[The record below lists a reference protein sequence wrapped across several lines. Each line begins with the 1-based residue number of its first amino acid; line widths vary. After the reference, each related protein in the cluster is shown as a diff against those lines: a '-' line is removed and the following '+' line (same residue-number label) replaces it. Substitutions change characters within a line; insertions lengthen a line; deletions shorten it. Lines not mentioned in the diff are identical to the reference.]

1 MEIGKNHVL
10 KVAREVDF
18 GLYLTNGEEDILL
31 PMKYVPSDTNIGDD
45 IEVFV
50 YVDSLGRPIAVT
62 AQPFAKV
69 GDIASLEVKQVSSV
83 GAFMDIG
90 LEKDL
95 MVPFKEQ
102 GQRMETGRKYVVK
115 VLLDFKTNRMIGT
128 TKIGPFLSA
137 HEDELEEGE
146 QVKILIWQET
156 TLGYK
161 VVINNKYQG
170 LVFHN
175 EIFDHV
181 EIGDERSGYVKAI
194 REDGKIDISLQKQGY
209 EAVKDMS
216 QVVLDKIKTTGSLAL
231 GDKSSPEE
239 IKYKLGM
246 SKKNFKKILGGL
258 YKSGQVEIFD
268 HEVRLKAEG

>member
-1 MEIGKNHVL
+1 MEIGKNHTL

-31 PMKYVPSDTNIGDD
+31 PMKYVPSDTNIGDE

-62 AQPFAKV
+62 AQPLAKV

-102 GQRMETGRKYVVK
+102 GQRMETGRRYVVK

-128 TKIGPFLSA
+128 TKIGPFLST
-137 HEDELEEGE
+137 HEDELEEGDK
-146 QVKILIWQET
+146 VDILIWQET
-156 TLGYK
+156 NLGFK
-161 VVINNKYQG
+161 VVVNKTYQG

-181 EIGDERSGYVKAI
+181 EIGDERLGYVKAI
-194 REDGKIDISLQKQGY
+194 REDGKLDISLQRQGY

-216 QVVLDKIKTTGSLAL
+216 QVVLDKIKVTGSLAL

-258 YKSGQVEIFD
+258 YKAGQVEIFD
-268 HEVRLKAEG
+268 HEVRIKVEG

>member
-1 MEIGKNHVL
+1 MEIGKNHTL

-31 PMKYVPSDTNIGDD
+31 PMKYVPSDTNIGDE

-62 AQPFAKV
+62 AQPLAKV

-102 GQRMETGRKYVVK
+102 GQRMETGRRYVVK

-128 TKIGPFLSA
+128 TKIGPFLST
-137 HEDELEEGE
+137 HEDELEEGDK
-146 QVKILIWQET
+146 VDILIWQET
-156 TLGYK
+156 NLGFK
-161 VVINNKYQG
+161 VVVNKTYQG

-194 REDGKIDISLQKQGY
+194 REDGKLDISLQKQGY

-216 QVVLDKIKTTGSLAL
+216 QVVLDKIRVTGSLAL

-258 YKSGQVEIFD
+258 YKAGQVEIFD
-268 HEVRLKAEG
+268 HEVRIKVEG

>member
-1 MEIGKNHVL
+1 MSIEIGKNHIL

-31 PMKYVPSDTNIGDD
+31 PMKYVPADTNIGDD

-50 YVDSLGRPIAVT
+50 YVDSLGRPVAVT
-62 AQPFAKV
+62 ARPFAKV
-69 GDIASLEVKQVSSV
+69 GDIAALEVKQVSSV

-102 GQRMETGRKYVVK
+102 GYRMDVGEKHVVK

-128 TKIGPFLSA
+128 TKIGTFLSS

-146 QVKILIWQET
+146 QVNVLIWQKT
-156 TLGYK
+156 NLGYK
-161 VVINNKYQG
+161 VVVNRTYQG
-170 LVFHN
+170 LIFHN
-175 EIFDHV
+175 EIFGKID
-181 EIGDERSGYVKAI
+181 IGDERLGYVKAI
-194 REDGKIDISLQKQGY
+194 REDGKIDIALQKQGY
-209 EAVKDMS
+209 GAVEDMS
-216 QVVLDKIKTTGSLAL
+216 EMVLEKISESGILPI
-231 GDKSSPEE
+231 GDKSSPHE
-239 IKYKLGM
+239 IQEALGM

-258 YKSGQVEIFD
+258 FKAGKVEIFD
-268 HEVRLKAEG
+268 YEVRKK

>member
-1 MEIGKNHVL
+1 MEIGKNHTL

-18 GLYLTNGEEDILL
+18 GLYLTNGEEDVLL
-31 PMKYVPSDTNIGDD
+31 PMKYVPSDTNIGDE

-62 AQPFAKV
+62 AQPLAKV

-102 GQRMETGRKYVVK
+102 GQRMETGRRYVVK

-128 TKIGPFLSA
+128 TKIGPFLST
-137 HEDELEEGE
+137 HEDELEEGDK
-146 QVKILIWQET
+146 VDILIWQET
-156 TLGYK
+156 NLGFK
-161 VVINNKYQG
+161 VVVNKTYQG

-194 REDGKIDISLQKQGY
+194 REDGKLDISLQKQGY

-216 QVVLDKIKTTGSLAL
+216 QVVLDKIKVTGSLAL

-258 YKSGQVEIFD
+258 YKAGQVEIFD
-268 HEVRLKAEG
+268 HEVRIKVEG

>member
-1 MEIGKNHVL
+1 MEIGKNHTL

-31 PMKYVPSDTNIGDD
+31 PMKYVPSDTNIGDE

-62 AQPFAKV
+62 AQPLAKV

-128 TKIGPFLSA
+128 TKIGPFLST
-137 HEDELEEGE
+137 HEDELEEGDK
-146 QVKILIWQET
+146 VGILIWQET
-156 TLGYK
+156 NLGFK
-161 VVINNKYQG
+161 VVVNKTYQG

-175 EIFDHV
+175 EIFDHL

-194 REDGKIDISLQKQGY
+194 REDGKLDISLQRQGY

-216 QVVLDKIKTTGSLAL
+216 QVVLDKIKVTGSLAL

-258 YKSGQVEIFD
+258 YKAGQVEIFD
-268 HEVRLKAEG
+268 HEVRIKVEG

>member
-1 MEIGKNHVL
+1 MEIGKNHTL

-31 PMKYVPSDTNIGDD
+31 PMKYVPSDTNIGDE

-62 AQPFAKV
+62 AQPLAKV

-83 GAFMDIG
+83 GAFMDIA

-102 GQRMETGRKYVVK
+102 GQRMETGRRYVVK

-128 TKIGPFLSA
+128 TKIGPFLST
-137 HEDELEEGE
+137 HEDELEEGDK
-146 QVKILIWQET
+146 VDILIWQET
-156 TLGYK
+156 NLGFK
-161 VVINNKYQG
+161 VVVNKTYQG

-194 REDGKIDISLQKQGY
+194 REDGKLDISLQKQGY

-216 QVVLDKIKTTGSLAL
+216 QVVLDKIRVTGSLAL

-258 YKSGQVEIFD
+258 YKAGQVEIFD
-268 HEVRLKAEG
+268 HEVRIKVEG

>member
-31 PMKYVPSDTNIGDD
+31 PRKYVPSDTSIGDD

-102 GQRMETGRKYVVK
+102 GQRMEAGRKYIVK

-146 QVKILIWQET
+146 KVNVLIWQET
-156 TLGYK
+156 SLGFK
-161 VVINNKYQG
+161 VIINKTYQG
-170 LVFHN
+170 LIYHN
-175 EIFDHV
+175 EIFDSV
-181 EIGDERSGYVKAI
+181 RIGDERSGFVKTI
-194 REDGKIDISLQKQGY
+194 REDGKLDISLQKQGY
-209 EAVKDMS
+209 EAIKDMS
-216 QVVLDKIKTTGSLAL
+216 QIVLDKIQASGKLAL

-239 IKYKLGM
+239 IKKVLGM

-258 YKSGQVEIFD
+258 YKNGQVEIFD
-268 HEVRLKAEG
+268 HEVLLKAEG

>member
-1 MEIGKNHVL
+1 MEIGKNHTL

-31 PMKYVPSDTNIGDD
+31 PMKYVPSDTNIGDE

-62 AQPFAKV
+62 AQPLAKV

-102 GQRMETGRKYVVK
+102 GQRMETGRRYVVK

-128 TKIGPFLSA
+128 TKIGPFLST
-137 HEDELEEGE
+137 HEDELEEGDK
-146 QVKILIWQET
+146 VDILIWQET
-156 TLGYK
+156 NLGFK
-161 VVINNKYQG
+161 VVVNKTYQG

-194 REDGKIDISLQKQGY
+194 REDGKLDISLQKQGY

-216 QVVLDKIKTTGSLAL
+216 QVVLDKIRVTGSLAL

-258 YKSGQVEIFD
+258 YKAGQVEIFD
-268 HEVRLKAEG
+268 HEVRIKVEV

>member
-1 MEIGKNHVL
+1 MEIGKNHIL

-31 PMKYVPSDTNIGDD
+31 PMKYVPSDTNIGDE

-50 YVDSLGRPIAVT
+50 YNDSLGRPIAVT

-69 GDIASLEVKQVSSV
+69 GDIASLEVKQVTSV

-102 GQRMETGRKYVVK
+102 GLRMETGRKYVVK
-115 VLLDFKTNRMIGT
+115 VILDFKTNRMIGT
-128 TKIGPFLSA
+128 TKVGPFLNA

-146 QVKILIWQET
+146 QVNVLIWQET
-156 TLGYK
+156 SLGFK
-161 VVINNKYQG
+161 VIVNKTFQG
-170 LVFHN
+170 LVYHN

-181 EIGDERSGYVKAI
+181 EIGDERIGYVKAI
-194 REDGKIDISLQKQGY
+194 REDGKLDISLQKQGY

-216 QVVLDKIKTTGSLAL
+216 QIVLDKIRATGSIAL
-231 GDKSSPEE
+231 GDKSSPEQ
-239 IKYKLGM
+239 IKKALGM

-258 YKSGQVEIFD
+258 YKAGEVEIFD
-268 HEVRLKAEG
+268 HEVRIKAEG